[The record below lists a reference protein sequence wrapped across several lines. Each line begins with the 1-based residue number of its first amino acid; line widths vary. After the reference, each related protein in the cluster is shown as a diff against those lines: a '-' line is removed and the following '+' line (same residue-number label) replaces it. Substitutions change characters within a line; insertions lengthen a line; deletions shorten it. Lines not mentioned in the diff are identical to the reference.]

1 MATIVNRHMSQR
13 RIDDAVKL
21 CVRAAES
28 GNLNSIAMLMFFQ
41 NQVEWQGDA
50 FRLSVI
56 AAKLGSPIAH
66 FALGGAHVRNGS
78 VAIGVQHLAY
88 AAERGHEESMG
99 ELRRVRKAKP
109 EYLHV
114 SSEEFERVE
123 RAFDMVIQRETS
135 EQRDEGRKFAIE
147 HGLGGLGRSKKR

>member
-1 MATIVNRHMSQR
+1 MAEERAPFVEAQRQKILRSYSPVQRRVESDGDVSAMATIVNRHMSQR

-28 GNLNSIAMLMFFQ
+28 GNLNSIAMLGLMFFQ
-41 NQVEWQGDA
+41 NQGEEWQGDA

-78 VAIGVQHLAY
+78 VAIGVQHLAC
-88 AAERGHEESMG
+88 AAEGGHTKRAWESC
-99 ELRRVRKAKP
+99 A
-109 EYLHV
+109 
-114 SSEEFERVE
+114 EF
-123 RAFDMVIQRETS
+123 
-135 EQRDEGRKFAIE
+135 GRPS
-147 HGLGGLGRSKKR
+147 RNTYM